1 MIHFFRVILSLF
13 IIGLIIYGVLSLR
26 PYRVDGDSMLPNLE
40 PEQISIVD
48 RISTKISPI
57 KRGEIIVYRD
67 VSGIRIKRVIGLP

>member
-1 MIHFFRVILSLF
+1 MIHFFRVILSLL

-67 VSGIRIKRVIGLP
+67 ASGIRIKRVIGLP